1 MLVNEEPSLI
11 KSQKLSMH
19 WNFCITLNGITS
31 WLQILV
37 RNAERSERQ
46 CAANWRVSAENAS
59 PPQLYFGLKAD
70 LVHICTSMTFQSHR
84 IRSLQI

>member
-1 MLVNEEPSLI
+1 
-11 KSQKLSMH
+11 MH
-19 WNFCITLNGITS
+19 WNFRNPVMGSTVNEPTL
-31 WLQILV
+31 V
-37 RNAERSERQ
+37 MNAERSWRQ
-46 CAANWRVSAENAS
+46 CRANWRVSAENAS